1 MHITDNGKP
10 FFYLL
15 FAMGIAIVPSIQY
28 TVTPGAHAGKY
39 SFDLKITIALPEFND
54 NFFQ

>member
-1 MHITDNGKP
+1 
-10 FFYLL
+10 
-15 FAMGIAIVPSIQY
+15 MGIAIVPSIQY

-39 SFDLKITIALPEFND
+39 GFDLKITIALPEFND